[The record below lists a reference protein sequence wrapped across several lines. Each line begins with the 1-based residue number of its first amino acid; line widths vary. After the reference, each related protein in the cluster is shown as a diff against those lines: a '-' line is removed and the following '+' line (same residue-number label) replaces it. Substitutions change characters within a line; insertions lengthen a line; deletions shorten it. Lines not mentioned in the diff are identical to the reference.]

1 LLGLG
6 SLSLGVVLVA
16 APGATEPAKDKSKT
30 GRNCANTYGMAVQL
44 EQSGKLRQ
52 ARDLLLAC
60 ANAPCSGLVRQ
71 QCWTRYAQLE
81 SDIPSVV
88 PLVTGD
94 DGDPRVDVQV
104 SIDNEPLT
112 NRIDGRSLPVDPGLH
127 EFSFTSE
134 GRVLATQKVL
144 ILQGQRNRPI
154 AVAIKPPAVNA
165 KSSPDKPPVDK
176 ATISKREPDMPASEK
191 AAPANP
197 AVDKPPAEPR
207 VSEAPPPEAPKNGG
221 PGAMPW
227 ILGGVGLAGLGAA
240 GLLTYWGRRDND
252 RLSECRPNCSTES
265 LDHIRRL
272 YLASDVSLG
281 VGAAALA
288 TGVVWYFVG
297 APSKEESHGPAYRL
311 DVRPIASGTF
321 ATLSGSF

>member
-1 LLGLG
+1 ML
-6 SLSLGVVLVA
+6 LVA
-16 APGATEPAKDKSKT
+16 APGATEPAKDKGKT
-30 GRNCANTYGMAVQL
+30 GRSCASTYGTAVQL

-60 ANAPCSGLVRQ
+60 ANTPCTGLVRQ

-112 NRIDGRSLPVDPGLH
+112 SRIDGRSLPVDPGLH
-127 EFSFTSE
+127 EFSFTSD

-154 AVAIKPPAVNA
+154 SVAIKAPALNA

-176 ATISKREPDMPASEK
+176 VAIPKREPDAPASEK
-191 AAPANP
+191 AAPAKP
-197 AVDKPPAEPR
+197 DKSVAEPR
-207 VSEAPPPEAPKNGG
+207 VSEAPPAEPPKNGG

-227 ILGGVGLAGLGAA
+227 ILGGVGLAGIGAA
-240 GLLTYWGRRDND
+240 GLLTYWGRQDND
-252 RLSECRPNCSTES
+252 RLSECRPNCSKES
-265 LDHIRRL
+265 VDHIRRL
-272 YLASDVSLG
+272 YIASDVSLG

-297 APSKEESHGPAYRL
+297 APSKEEPRAPAYRF

-321 ATLSGSF
+321 ATFSGSF